1 MSHGFRLTPSAIEDL
16 DSIWCFIAQ
25 DNLDAAGRVE
35 AAIIAAC
42 GRLARYPQLGNTRP
56 DLTPLPVK
64 FWTVPKF
71 PNYVIVYRKQNKM
84 LQVIA
89 ILHGKRDTGKIL
101 TQRL

>member
-1 MSHGFRLTPSAIEDL
+1 MSGGFQLTPNAIEDL

-25 DNLDAAGRVE
+25 DNWDAADRVE
-35 AAIIAAC
+35 AAIAAC

-56 DLTPLPVK
+56 GITPLPVK

-71 PNYVIVYRKQNKM
+71 PNYVVVYSKQNKM

-89 ILHGKRDTGKIL
+89 ILHGKRETGKIL
-101 TQRL
+101 SQRL